1 MDSIEREVTNYMIST
16 GTTSPESIQCA
27 ENIVNGKWQTMGFLK
42 GNNKATLYFLAVNS
56 NSVQANLLQLIQSM
70 GEYLTND
77 DDHVRAKGNVLG
89 DRARSRL
96 VTYSIPKLLDFFHI
110 HFTTATT
117 TVSMMQQVYK
127 VFLHVYINGPDIST
141 MYSSVG
147 SCRLLLRTTH

>member
-1 MDSIEREVTNYMIST
+1 MANY
-16 GTTSPESIQCA
+16 
-27 ENIVNGKWQTMGFLK
+27 GFLIK
-42 GNNKATLYFLAVNS
+42 GTNKATLYFVAVNS

-110 HFTTATT
+110 HFTSATM

-127 VFLHVYINGPDIST
+127 VFLRMYMNDPDIST
-141 MYSSVG
+141 MYI
-147 SCRLLLRTTH
+147 